1 MSKLFL
7 LSIFYFAILL
17 VYILLPNGLS
27 DYNGYVLLVTT
38 CMYLLLV
45 KSHEVYRTAFL
56 LGAAVFICSVF
67 LSSSNILYAFID
79 CAFIFYVIGTIYA
92 GCCFPVKAKEVRII
106 RIVCLLVCL
115 LSILGFLNPLM
126 YNIEDN
132 ESRYLGLFHRENQS
146 ASIFSMLSIAV
157 WELEKK
163 EKQRIEILL
172 LLIIGFLG
180 YMWVSG
186 TRSLLFVLPYWGYQL
201 YISRKT
207 RTLSILISVIVI
219 IIYLPVFSEQIS
231 DKLRLEEEASF
242 NTRSVLYAR
251 LWMGIKEN
259 YAIIP
264 HGSYTAT
271 AMIQGYT
278 RDPGFSPHNDFLKFI
293 YEWGAI
299 FYVFCIYLILKIRKY
314 VKLDLEFLLILL
326 ALTSCS
332 LHNMLSTVY
341 LWIPFMF
348 ILAARRRTSEIIKT
362 EIV

>member
-17 VYILLPNGLS
+17 VYVLLPNGLS

-92 GCCFPVKAKEVRII
+92 G
-106 RIVCLLVCL
+106 
-115 LSILGFLNPLM
+115 LM

-207 RTLSILISVIVI
+207 RTLSILISVIVT